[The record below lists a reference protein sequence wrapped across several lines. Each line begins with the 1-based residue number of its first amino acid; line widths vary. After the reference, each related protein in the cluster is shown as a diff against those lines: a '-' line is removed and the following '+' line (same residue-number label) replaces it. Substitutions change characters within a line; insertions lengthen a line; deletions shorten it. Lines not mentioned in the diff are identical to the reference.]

1 MRIGDPFLAIVNL
14 LCRNE
19 MLSNCD
25 TNKIQIPIN
34 IVNLTLTLA
43 LNFVLILCNKQDFFL

>member
-34 IVNLTLTLA
+34 IVNLTLTLT
-43 LNFVLILCNKQDFFL
+43 LNFVVILCN